1 MAKRNPAR
9 AEADDL
15 AVIAHMRDM
24 PLKEGQMLL
33 LGPKSV
39 EILRTGKFAGV
50 LPDRFVF
57 DRENWNA
64 KRPAT

>member
-1 MAKRNPAR
+1 MKRNPTAR
-9 AEADDL
+9 EADDL

-24 PLKEGQMLL
+24 PLKAGQMLV

-50 LPDRFVF
+50 LPDRFIYE
-57 DRENWNA
+57 REAWNA
-64 KRPAT
+64 KA